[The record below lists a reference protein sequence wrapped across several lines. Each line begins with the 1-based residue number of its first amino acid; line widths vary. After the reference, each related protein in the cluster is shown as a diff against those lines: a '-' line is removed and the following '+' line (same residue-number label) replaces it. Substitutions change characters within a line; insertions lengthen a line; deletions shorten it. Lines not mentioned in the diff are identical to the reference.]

1 MNFLKISGGVNT
13 MAGKRSEKIKA
24 PSNGGRKPKKTKKTK
39 KIKKTKKTKKTK
51 SNNMTCKKFCRKVF
65 IPEKERVEKKFSK
78 YYEPI
83 AVLRKKKDKFDNEFA
98 DILEDEYLKSCNDV
112 YCQKKCKN
120 KEKWVKSF
128 TQKRKEKLEKQG
140 AISGCRDLIKEFP
153 DYYENI

>member
-1 MNFLKISGGVNT
+1 MNFLKNSGGVNT

-24 PSNGGRKPKKTKKTK
+24 PSNGGRKPKKTNKTK
-39 KIKKTKKTKKTK
+39 KIKKIKKIKKTK

>member
-1 MNFLKISGGVNT
+1 MNFFKNLGAKVLGEKSEQLKSPSQ
-13 MAGKRSEKIKA
+13 GKR
-24 PSNGGRKPKKTKKTK
+24 KTKKSK
-39 KIKKTKKTKKTK
+39 KSKRKMKG
-51 SNNMTCKKFCRKVF
+51 NNNKTCKKFCKNVF
-65 IPEKERVEKKFSK
+65 LPEKERVEKKFSK

-120 KEKWVKSF
+120 KKKWVKSF
-128 TQKRKEKLEKQG
+128 TQKRKTKLEKQG
-140 AISGCRDLIKEFP
+140 AMSGCRDLIKEFP